1 MALHTETSA
10 GRPTASP
17 GERMSPL
24 QLDLAERIGRE
35 IIAGELHAGQ
45 HLTEEW
51 LGTRFEVSRTPVRAA
66 LKLLAQFDMIE
77 YRPNAGYFVRTGVVG
92 RAMPDFSGTGVTSD
106 ELYRTL
112 VADRARKL
120 LPDAVTDKELLS
132 RYQVSRSLM
141 NKTLVR
147 MSADG
152 LIEKRKGQGW
162 RFLPALET
170 PEALAESY
178 RFRMLIECG
187 GLLEPTFS
195 ADPTQ
200 LQRCIDAHQRLMQ
213 LPDGALSPTE
223 FLSLNAAFHEM
234 LARFSGNRFILQAV
248 QQQNQLRRLEE
259 HDAFYRLGRLQESCN
274 EHLQILHAVEKNDL
288 EWAAALMRRHLS
300 TAMSSAEK

>member
-1 MALHTETSA
+1 MAKNA
-10 GRPTASP
+10 GSSTARTALPP
-17 GERMSPL
+17 GERLSPL
-24 QLDLAERIGRE
+24 QLDLAERIGTD
-35 IIAGELHAGQ
+35 IIRGELAAGQ

-51 LGTRFEVSRTPVRAA
+51 LGARFEVSRTPVRAA

-77 YRPNAGYFVRTGVVG
+77 YRPNAGYFVRSGVAG
-92 RAMPDFSGTGVTSD
+92 GELPDFSGTGVTSD

-120 LPDAVTDKELLS
+120 LPEAVTDKELLS

-170 PEALAESY
+170 PEALMESY
-178 RFRMLIECG
+178 RFRMLIEAG
-187 GLLEPTFS
+187 GLLEPSFR
-195 ADPTQ
+195 ADPAQ
-200 LQRCIDAHQRLMQ
+200 LQRCIDAHERLMNM
-213 LPDGALSPTE
+213 PDGAMAPTE
-223 FLSLNAAFHEM
+223 FLSLNASFHEM
-234 LARFSGNRFILQAV
+234 LARFSGNRFILQSV

-274 EHLQILHAVEKNDL
+274 EHLQILHAIASKDL
-288 EWAAALMRRHLS
+288 EWASALMRRHLA
-300 TAMSSAEK
+300 TAMSPDQH